1 MKSNAQVLYYD
12 MNLLSHII
20 ILDITEQHLAL

>member
-1 MKSNAQVLYYD
+1 MKSNAQSLDYD

-20 ILDITEQHLAL
+20 ILDITERLVL